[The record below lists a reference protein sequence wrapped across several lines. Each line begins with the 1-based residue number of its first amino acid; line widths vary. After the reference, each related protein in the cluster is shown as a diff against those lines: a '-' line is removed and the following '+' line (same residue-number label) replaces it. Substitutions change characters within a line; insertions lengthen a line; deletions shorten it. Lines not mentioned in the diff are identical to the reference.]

1 MADDAL
7 SFYNQ
12 LAANYHLIF
21 TDWDQSIE
29 RQGAALDR
37 VIRSYLHDQTLR
49 VLDCAAG
56 IGTQAIGLARRGY
69 AVHATDLSPAAI
81 ARAAQE
87 AARRGVALSTGVADL
102 RALAEQVPGVF
113 DVVLACDNALPHLL
127 EDAELRLAAENMR
140 ARLRPG
146 GLLLLSI
153 RDYDQLR
160 LERPRTTPPVVVD
173 GPDGRRIVFQ
183 VWDWAPDNATY
194 TLELFLVQRDG
205 DGWRTSSYRT
215 RYRAL
220 ERAELDAILAQAGFM
235 DLRWHLPQDTG
246 FHQPLIAARPG

>member
-7 SFYNQ
+7 SFYDQ
-12 LAANYHLIF
+12 LAADYHLIF
-21 TDWDQSIE
+21 ADWDQSIE
-29 RQGAALDR
+29 RHAAALDR
-37 VIRSYLHDQTLR
+37 VIHFHLRGEGLR

-69 AVHATDLSPAAI
+69 TVHATDLSPAAI

-87 AARRGVALSTGVADL
+87 AARRGVMLSTGTADF
-102 RALAEQVPGVF
+102 RALAKQVPGVF

-127 EDAELRLAAENMR
+127 DDADLRLAVENMR
-140 ARLRPG
+140 AKLRAG
-146 GLLLLSI
+146 GVLLLSI
-153 RDYDQLR
+153 RDYDELR
-160 LERPRTTPPVVVD
+160 RERPRTTPPVVVD

-183 VWDWAPDNATY
+183 VWDWAPDGATY
-194 TLELFLVQRDG
+194 ALELFLVRRDG
-205 DGWRTSSYRT
+205 DGWRTNSYRT

-235 DLRWHLPQDTG
+235 DLRWYMPQDTG
-246 FHQPLIAARPG
+246 FHQPIVTARPG